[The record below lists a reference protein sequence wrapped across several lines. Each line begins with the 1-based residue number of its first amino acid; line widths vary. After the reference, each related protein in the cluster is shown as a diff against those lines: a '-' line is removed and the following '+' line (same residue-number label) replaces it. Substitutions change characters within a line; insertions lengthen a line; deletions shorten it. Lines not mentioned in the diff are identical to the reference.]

1 MERQLFYRYQYD
13 GSFSGFLCCVFE
25 SYSKKEIPCA
35 FSSGEDMQMALY
47 PQRIIETNR
56 EHALRVYRALRGKI
70 SPEAQNLVACGFL
83 SCSPE
88 RDKVLY
94 RFIRRGFETGGSI
107 MRQFS
112 HPDVEPLMNI
122 ARAAGNEAQLL
133 RGFIRFSE
141 VGGAFAAE
149 IEPKNRV
156 LPLLRKHFCAR
167 YADEIFMVYDCTH
180 REALLYRPG
189 HWAIIPL
196 EEFQMA
202 DPDEKE
208 KKYRRLWKRFYDTI
222 AIEER
227 YNPACRRSH
236 MPKRYWNKMM
246 EFIPNIQSA
255 GADAPP
261 LGVPSGKPV
270 PVRRP

>member
-149 IEPKNRV
+149 IEPCFRFCGSTSVRGMPMKFLWFTTARTGRPCFTAPAIGQSFPWKNFRWRTRTKKKRNTADYGSGFMI
-156 LPLLRKHFCAR
+156 PLQLKN
-167 YADEIFMVYDCTH
+167 
-180 REALLYRPG
+180 
-189 HWAIIPL
+189 AIIPH
-196 EEFQMA
+196 A
-202 DPDEKE
+202 GGAI
-208 KKYRRLWKRFYDTI
+208 YRSDTGI
-222 AIEER
+222 R
-227 YNPACRRSH
+227 
-236 MPKRYWNKMM
+236 
-246 EFIPNIQSA
+246 
-255 GADAPP
+255 
-261 LGVPSGKPV
+261 
-270 PVRRP
+270 